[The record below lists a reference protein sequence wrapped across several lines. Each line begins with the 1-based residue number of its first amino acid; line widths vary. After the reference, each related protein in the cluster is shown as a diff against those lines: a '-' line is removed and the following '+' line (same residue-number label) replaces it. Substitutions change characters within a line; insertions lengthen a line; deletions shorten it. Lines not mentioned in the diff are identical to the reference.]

1 MKKIWLRLVL
11 IMFSL
16 LGCKSLEEERE
27 NLIKI
32 NLIGNIVLKDNLTI
46 LLFAY
51 NARIADKKVNLV
63 GKENIVLKE
72 HENIVEFITP
82 KDNRT
87 YYISLE
93 NNDNYS
99 LDYSSGSIQ
108 KLEFMKENEVKINKK

>member
-1 MKKIWLRLVL
+1 MKKIWFGL
-11 IMFSL
+11 ILTMFSL
-16 LGCKSLEEERE
+16 LGCKSLKEKRE
-27 NLIKI
+27 NSIKI
-32 NLIGNIVLKDNLTI
+32 NLIGNIIPKDNLTV

-51 NARIADKKVNLV
+51 DDRIADKKADLV

-72 HENIVEFITP
+72 YENIIEFTTP

-93 NNDNYS
+93 NNDDYS

-108 KLEFMKENEVKINKK
+108 KLEFMKDNKVKINKK

>member
-1 MKKIWLRLVL
+1 MKKIWFGLIL

-16 LGCKSLEEERE
+16 LGCKSLEEKNE
-27 NLIKI
+27 NSIKI
-32 NLIGNIVLKDNLTI
+32 NLIGNIISKDNLTI

-51 NARIADKKVNLV
+51 DDRIADKKADLV

-72 HENIVEFITP
+72 YENIIEFTTP

-93 NNDNYS
+93 NNDDYS

-108 KLEFMKENEVKINKK
+108 KLEFMKENKVKINKK

>member
-1 MKKIWLRLVL
+1 MKKIWFGLIL

-16 LGCKSLEEERE
+16 LGCKSLEEKNE
-27 NLIKI
+27 NSIKI
-32 NLIGNIVLKDNLTI
+32 NLIGNIIPKDNLTI

-51 NARIADKKVNLV
+51 DDRIADKKADLV

-72 HENIVEFITP
+72 YENIIEFTTP

-93 NNDNYS
+93 NNDDYS

-108 KLEFMKENEVKINKK
+108 KLEFMKENKVKINKK

>member
-1 MKKIWLRLVL
+1 MKKIWFGLIL

-16 LGCKSLEEERE
+16 LGCKSLEEKNE
-27 NLIKI
+27 NSIKI
-32 NLIGNIVLKDNLTI
+32 NLIGNIIPKDNLTV

-51 NARIADKKVNLV
+51 DDRIADKKANLV
-63 GKENIVLKE
+63 GKENIILKE
-72 HENIVEFITP
+72 HENIVEFITL

-93 NNDNYS
+93 NTDDYS

-108 KLEFMKENEVKINKK
+108 KLEFMKENKVKINKK

>member
-32 NLIGNIVLKDNLTI
+32 NLIGNIVPKDNLTV

-51 NARIADKKVNLV
+51 NARIADKKANLV

>member
-1 MKKIWLRLVL
+1 MKKIWLGLIL

-16 LGCKSLEEERE
+16 LGCKSLEEKNE
-27 NLIKI
+27 NSIKI
-32 NLIGNIVLKDNLTI
+32 NLIGNIVPKDNLTV

-51 NARIADKKVNLV
+51 DDRIADKKADLV
-63 GKENIVLKE
+63 GKENIILKE

-93 NNDNYS
+93 NNDDYS

-108 KLEFMKENEVKINKK
+108 KLKFTKGNEVKINKK

>member
-1 MKKIWLRLVL
+1 MKKIWLGLVL

-16 LGCKSLEEERE
+16 LGCKSLEEKNE
-27 NLIKI
+27 NSIKI
-32 NLIGNIVLKDNLTI
+32 NLIGNIIPKDNLTI

-51 NARIADKKVNLV
+51 DDRIADKKADLV

-72 HENIVEFITP
+72 YENIIEFTTP

-93 NNDNYS
+93 NNDDYS

-108 KLEFMKENEVKINKK
+108 KLEFMKENKVKINKK